1 MDQEWLKDRISRS
14 ALKKELLEL
23 KAKRAA
29 EFRAFTDKCRLIT
42 ETFDECIKEVES
54 AFPEGQDRISREAL
68 WKALAKKR
76 VEKAYLMSTGRI
88 ERADQTT
95 LENRAWIIA
104 SAFEECINAVES
116 APPTDKWI
124 PVGEGLPEENIC
136 DDGYHEPSEWVL
148 VQTSSGQMYTS
159 RYWSRDK
166 KNVWTDLSYPTTEE
180 VVAWQPLPEQYK
192 EPEIS
197 PEIFGRGM

>member
-14 ALKKELLEL
+14 ALQTELQEI
-23 KAKRAA
+23 KTRRMNEFGSKR
-29 EFRAFTDKCRLIT
+29 RLVA
-42 ETFDECIKEVES
+42 ETFDECIKEVAF
-54 AFPEGQDRISREAL
+54 AFPEGQDRIGREAL
-68 WKALAKKR
+68 RKTLITKR
-76 VEKAYLMSTGRI
+76 A
-88 ERADQTT
+88 ERANQTALDDT
-95 LENRAWIIA
+95 AWTIA
-104 SAFEECINAVES
+104 SVFEECINAVES

-136 DDGYHEPSEWVL
+136 DDGYHEPSECVL

>member
-14 ALKKELLEL
+14 ALQTELQEI
-23 KAKRAA
+23 KTRRMNEFGSKR
-29 EFRAFTDKCRLIT
+29 RLVA
-42 ETFDECIKEVES
+42 ETFDECIKEVAS
-54 AFPEGQDRISREAL
+54 AFPGGQDRIGREAL
-68 WKALAKKR
+68 RKTLLTKR
-76 VEKAYLMSTGRI
+76 VERLNQTSSGD
-88 ERADQTT
+88 RAFVV
-95 LENRAWIIA
+95 AV
-104 SAFEECINAVES
+104 FEECINAVES

-124 PVGEGLPEENIC
+124 PVGEGLPEENVL
-136 DDGYHEPSEWVL
+136 DDGYHEPSERVL

-166 KNVWTDLSYPTTEE
+166 KNVWTDLPYPTTEE

-197 PEIFGRGM
+197 PEIFGRGI

>member
-14 ALKKELLEL
+14 ALQKELLDI
-23 KAKRAA
+23 KAKRVS
-29 EFRAFTDKCRLIT
+29 EFSSNRDKCQLIAK
-42 ETFDECIKEVES
+42 TFDECIREAEV
-54 AFPEGQDRISREAL
+54 AFPEGQDRIGREAL
-68 WKALAKKR
+68 RKTLITKR
-76 VEKAYLMSTGRI
+76 VEKANQYSLGDKALV
-88 ERADQTT
+88 ADV
-95 LENRAWIIA
+95 
-104 SAFEECINAVES
+104 FEECIDVVES